1 MNAGPADPAPAN
13 FGSGGRPARALGL
26 ALRGKR
32 AQVGSASLPRQYGRM
47 SVADPAQSKTSGE
60 SGAMRAARPK
70 RVPMTG
76 TARDLFERG
85 DDFGDGRRGHDLAI
99 RARTQQRFE
108 RS

>member
-1 MNAGPADPAPAN
+1 
-13 FGSGGRPARALGL
+13 
-26 ALRGKR
+26 
-32 AQVGSASLPRQYGRM
+32 
-47 SVADPAQSKTSGE
+47 
-60 SGAMRAARPK
+60 MRAARPK